1 MTMKEIKSGTLY
13 KEYALTIP
21 YLEVNQ
27 IIEKKINE
35 ILPTISMPGFR
46 KGKAPVNIVRKK
58 YENNVLS
65 EALEILVQSKTKI
78 LLDENNLKPFT
89 LPSNTEPFRKGDFPS
104 PVTDASIS
112 FAEACPSCS

>member
-65 EALEILVQSKTKI
+65 EAIEKLVQTKTKD
-78 LLDENNLKPFT
+78 LLEQKKLKPFT
-89 LPSNTEPFRKGDFPS
+89 QPKIDLKKFINISNILLFFIAIIIK
-104 PVTDASIS
+104 A
-112 FAEACPSCS
+112 AE